1 LRGVEHAAN
10 RAGIGDVGLDGE
22 RPAAF
27 ALDLTG
33 ERLGGFCAGRIVDD
47 DGEAPVARRSAT
59 AAPIP
64 REAPVTIATLL
75 VLSVMSSP
83 CRDVAPFIDAR
94 LTSLSSLCD
103 A

>member
-1 LRGVEHAAN
+1 LRGVEHAAD
-10 RAGIGDVGLDGE
+10 RAGIGDIGLDGE
-22 RPAAF
+22 RAAAF

-33 ERLGGFCAGRIVDD
+33 ECLGGFCTGGIVDD
-47 DGEAPVARRSAT
+47 DGEAVARRSAT

-83 CRDVAPFIDAR
+83 
-94 LTSLSSLCD
+94 
-103 A
+103 